1 MFELK
6 AGNFWSWVKAKTG
19 ARLRKGEGEELHGF
33 VGESEPGAVEIA
45 AILLSPSSFFSL
57 MYGLL

>member
-45 AILLSPSSFFSL
+45 AILLSASSFFSL